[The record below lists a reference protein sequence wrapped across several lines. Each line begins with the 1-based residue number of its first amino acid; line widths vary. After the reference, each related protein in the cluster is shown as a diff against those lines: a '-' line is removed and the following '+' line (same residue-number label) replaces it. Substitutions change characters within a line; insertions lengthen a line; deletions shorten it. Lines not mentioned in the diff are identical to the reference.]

1 METKKE
7 KITILVCAHK
17 PDEHIRNY
25 PPYKAIQVGAALH
38 PEMDLGFLKDNVGDN
53 ISEKNPKYCE
63 LSAIY
68 WGWKNLKNVEYAGL
82 AHYRRYFD
90 IDINDDNVD
99 ELMKGYD
106 MMVVKRMKTFYF
118 AFNKGGLTYATS
130 QDDFWLCL
138 DTLLYM
144 RPEYKSEIIDYLS
157 QYKDYILEER
167 WPSYEDNE
175 FMLVINR
182 PETSDEI
189 VRRLCLIV
197 ESRCDDLLRKE
208 EEIASID
215 KEILKLKNRKRDI
228 LTITNC
234 EE

>member
-1 METKKE
+1 MNIEDIKSGILNRIKSTQKYSRITKE
-7 KITILVCAHK
+7 KIMEWINELPSDYFTPHTITEDKGEVDRGML
-17 PDEHIRNY
+17 
-25 PPYKAIQVGAALH
+25 
-38 PEMDLGFLKDNVGDN
+38 
-53 ISEKNPKYCE
+53 
-63 LSAIY
+63 
-68 WGWKNLKNVEYAGL
+68 
-82 AHYRRYFD
+82 FD
-90 IDINDDNVD
+90 RKV
-99 ELMKGYD
+99 
-106 MMVVKRMKTFYF
+106 
-118 AFNKGGLTYATS
+118 
-130 QDDFWLCL
+130 
-138 DTLLYM
+138 
-144 RPEYKSEIIDYLS
+144 SEIIDYLS

-167 WPSYEDNE
+167 YFGYE
-175 FMLVINR
+175 FCIYR

>member
-1 METKKE
+1 MNIEDIKSGILNRIKSTQKYSRITKE
-7 KITILVCAHK
+7 KIMEWINELPSDYFTPHTITE
-17 PDEHIRNY
+17 D
-25 PPYKAIQVGAALH
+25 KAEVNRGML
-38 PEMDLGFLKDNVGDN
+38 
-53 ISEKNPKYCE
+53 
-63 LSAIY
+63 
-68 WGWKNLKNVEYAGL
+68 
-82 AHYRRYFD
+82 FD
-90 IDINDDNVD
+90 RKV
-99 ELMKGYD
+99 
-106 MMVVKRMKTFYF
+106 
-118 AFNKGGLTYATS
+118 
-130 QDDFWLCL
+130 
-138 DTLLYM
+138 
-144 RPEYKSEIIDYLS
+144 SEIIDYLS

-175 FMLVINR
+175 FVLVINR

-208 EEIASID
+208 EEIARID